1 MYIYICHTIAA
12 PFTVLS
18 WYHILVQLLP
28 YTDLIPSFDGMMVRD
43 YEDFEDKILFLI
55 VCLVYF
61 FFLNNSFLTYK
72 VFYDLVMNSKI
83 SYCIINLLLLNQ
95 IGSDGKVKISTQVI
109 VDKY

>member
-43 YEDFEDKILFLI
+43 YEDFED
-55 VCLVYF
+55 
-61 FFLNNSFLTYK
+61 
-72 VFYDLVMNSKI
+72 
-83 SYCIINLLLLNQ
+83 
-95 IGSDGKVKISTQVI
+95 
-109 VDKY
+109 